1 MEAMFEMRAMIEMQ
15 GVDTAYDGVPMLR
28 GVDLV
33 VREGELVCLLG
44 ANGAG
49 KTTTFRTLIG
59 LVRPTAGSVRVMDHD
74 VTRLGTQR
82 IARLGVGLVPEA
94 RRLFP
99 DLTVRENLFIGHRAT
114 GRGEGFEPALA
125 EIGTLFPRIIERLSQ
140 PARTLSGGEQAMV
153 ALGRALIG
161 DPELLIMDE
170 PSLGLSP
177 KLVHEYFATIER
189 IHRAGKTLLLVE
201 QNAEMGL
208 ATADRGYVLAKGRVV
223 ALGTAAELHAR
234 DVARHAYSGNKTYRP
249 IVGLAISDRVPRH
262 GCRSSP
268 APSARGRPRSARRQ

>member
-1 MEAMFEMRAMIEMQ
+1 MLEMEAMLEMQ

-33 VREGELVCLLG
+33 VRRGELVCLLG

-49 KTTTFRTLIG
+49 KTTTFRTLVG
-59 LVRPTAGSVRVMDHD
+59 LVRPTAGSVRLMGHD
-74 VTRLGTQR
+74 VTRLGTDR
-82 IARLGVGLVPEA
+82 IAGLGVGLVPEA

-99 DLTVRENLFIGHRAT
+99 QLTVRENLFLGHRAT
-114 GRGEGFEPALA
+114 GRKGFEAALD
-125 EIGTLFPRIIERLSQ
+125 EIARLFPRIKERLSQ

-161 DPELLIMDE
+161 DPKLLIMDE

-177 KLVHEYFATIER
+177 KLVHEYFETIER
-189 IHRAGKTLLLVE
+189 IHGAGKTLLLVE

-208 ATADRGYVLAKGRVV
+208 GIADRGYVLSKGRVV
-223 ALGTAAELHAR
+223 ASGTAAELLAR
-234 DVARHAYSGNKTYRP
+234 DVARHAYF
-249 IVGLAISDRVPRH
+249 A
-262 GCRSSP
+262 
-268 APSARGRPRSARRQ
+268 APLER

>member
-1 MEAMFEMRAMIEMQ
+1 MLEMQ

-33 VREGELVCLLG
+33 VRRGELVCLLG
-44 ANGAG
+44 PNGAG
-49 KTTTFRTLIG
+49 KTTTFRTLVG
-59 LVRPTAGSVRVMDHD
+59 LVRPTAGSVRLMGHD
-74 VTRLGTQR
+74 VTRLGTER
-82 IARLGVGLVPEA
+82 VAGLGVGLVPEA

-99 DLTVRENLFIGHRAT
+99 QLTVRENLFLGHRST
-114 GRGEGFEPALA
+114 GRSQGFEAALD
-125 EIGTLFPRIIERLSQ
+125 EIARLFPRLKERLSQ

-177 KLVHEYFATIER
+177 KLVHEYFETIER

-208 ATADRGYVLAKGRVV
+208 GIADRGYVLAKGRVV
-223 ALGTAAELHAR
+223 ASGTAAELLAR
-234 DVARHAYSGNKTYRP
+234 DVAHQAYF
-249 IVGLAISDRVPRH
+249 A
-262 GCRSSP
+262 
-268 APSARGRPRSARRQ
+268 APLER

>member
-1 MEAMFEMRAMIEMQ
+1 MLEMQ

-33 VREGELVCLLG
+33 VRRGELVCLLG
-44 ANGAG
+44 PNGAG
-49 KTTTFRTLIG
+49 KTTTFRALVG
-59 LVRPTAGSVRVMDHD
+59 LVRPTAGSVRLMGHD
-74 VTRLGTQR
+74 VTRLGTER
-82 IARLGVGLVPEA
+82 VAGLGVGLVPEA

-99 DLTVRENLFIGHRAT
+99 QLTVRENLFLGHRAT
-114 GRGEGFEPALA
+114 GRSQGFEAALD
-125 EIGTLFPRIIERLSQ
+125 EIARLFPRLKERLSQ

-177 KLVHEYFATIER
+177 KLVHEYFETIER

-208 ATADRGYVLAKGRVV
+208 GIADRGYVLAKGRVV
-223 ALGTAAELHAR
+223 ASGTAAELLAR
-234 DVARHAYSGNKTYRP
+234 DVAHQAYF
-249 IVGLAISDRVPRH
+249 A
-262 GCRSSP
+262 
-268 APSARGRPRSARRQ
+268 APLER

>member
-1 MEAMFEMRAMIEMQ
+1 MLAIQAMLEIEAMLEMQ

-33 VREGELVCLLG
+33 VRRGELVCLLG

-49 KTTTFRTLIG
+49 KTTTFRTLVG
-59 LVRPTAGSVRVMDHD
+59 LVRPTAGSVRIMGHD
-74 VTRLGTQR
+74 VARLGTQR
-82 IARLGVGLVPEA
+82 IAGLGVGLVPET

-99 DLTVRENLFIGHRAT
+99 DLTVRENLFLGHRAT
-114 GRGEGFEPALA
+114 GRKGFETALD
-125 EIGTLFPRIIERLSQ
+125 EIGRLFPRLRERLSQ

-161 DPELLIMDE
+161 DPKLLIMDE

-177 KLVHEYFATIER
+177 KLVHEYFETIDR
-189 IHRAGKTLLLVE
+189 IHRVGKTLLLVE

-208 ATADRGYVLAKGRVV
+208 GIADRGYVLSKGRVV
-223 ALGTAAELHAR
+223 ASGTAADLLAR
-234 DVARHAYSGNKTYRP
+234 DVARHAYF
-249 IVGLAISDRVPRH
+249 A
-262 GCRSSP
+262 
-268 APSARGRPRSARRQ
+268 APLER

>member
-1 MEAMFEMRAMIEMQ
+1 MHEIQAMLEMEAMLEMQ

-33 VREGELVCLLG
+33 VRRGELVCLLG

-49 KTTTFRTLIG
+49 KTTTFRTLVG
-59 LVRPTAGSVRVMDHD
+59 LVRPTAGSVRLMGHD
-74 VTRLGTQR
+74 VTRLGTDR
-82 IARLGVGLVPEA
+82 IAGLGVGLVPEA

-99 DLTVRENLFIGHRAT
+99 QLTVRENLFLGHRAT
-114 GRGEGFEPALA
+114 GRKGFEAALD
-125 EIGTLFPRIIERLSQ
+125 EIGRLFPRLRERLSQ

-177 KLVHEYFATIER
+177 KLVHEYFETIER
-189 IHRAGKTLLLVE
+189 IHGAGKTLLLVE

-208 ATADRGYVLAKGRVV
+208 GIADRGYVLSKGRVV
-223 ALGTAAELHAR
+223 ASGTAAELLAR
-234 DVARHAYSGNKTYRP
+234 DVARHAYF
-249 IVGLAISDRVPRH
+249 A
-262 GCRSSP
+262 
-268 APSARGRPRSARRQ
+268 APLER